1 MMRPRTMNRLII
13 LVLSTILLTIVS
25 CSDEQSETMTAVLER
40 TVAVKG
46 LILHTSDR
54 QVTKSYT
61 GSLQGEQQAVIRAR
75 LSEAVREVHVTEG
88 DEIKASTIVVSLDRY
103 GPSSNYT
110 QTNAVY
116 LNAKKNHEQLKFLFD
131 EGAVSE
137 SRFDAARTEYK
148 VAEAELAAVTRR
160 IDIESPI
167 AGRVTSVD
175 VSPGDITQVGQAVV
189 TVASTDRLRVKFVV
203 NADYVKT
210 LKAGAEVLISSDA
223 VGATATGTITTVSTS
238 ANKDSRSFPVE
249 ALMDNSGGLFHP
261 GMYVHVD
268 YIIDRLAGVLVV
280 PREAVLNI
288 DGQPT
293 VFKSVGGRAVMTS
306 VTLGA
311 VLQGD
316 VIVLAGIGAFDTLIT
331 IGQEYLEDGLLLNMT
346 ELQEQ
351 TK

>member
-1 MMRPRTMNRLII
+1 
-13 LVLSTILLTIVS
+13 
-25 CSDEQSETMTAVLER
+25 
-40 TVAVKG
+40 
-46 LILHTSDR
+46 
-54 QVTKSYT
+54 
-61 GSLQGEQQAVIRAR
+61 
-75 LSEAVREVHVTEG
+75 VHVTEG
-88 DEIKASTIVVSLDRY
+88 DEVKADAIVISLDRY

-116 LNAKKNHEQLKFLFD
+116 LNAKKSYEQLKFLFD

-137 SRFDAARTEYK
+137 SRFDAARTQYQ

-160 IDIESPI
+160 LDIESPI
-167 AGRVTSVD
+167 SGRVTSVD

-189 TVASTDRLRVKFVV
+189 TVASTDRLRVTFVV

-210 LKAGAEVLISSDA
+210 LKPGAEVLISSDA
-223 VGATATGTITTVSTS
+223 LDATATGTITTVSTS

-268 YIIDRLAGVLVV
+268 YIIDRLTGVLVV

-288 DGQPT
+288 DGQTT
-293 VFKSVGGRAVMTS
+293 VFKAVGGRAVMTP
-306 VTLGA
+306 VTLGD
-311 VLQGD
+311 VLEGD
-316 VIVLAGIGAFDTLIT
+316 VMVLSGVSASDTLIT
-331 IGQEYLEDGLLLNMT
+331 IGQEYLEDGLILNMT